1 MAAAV
6 KPRAKPG
13 PKSTP
18 AQDKLN
24 AAGID
29 AVCAMLRGGLSQVK
43 IAKSIGVDSEKLHR
57 WLAADPQRSARAR
70 EARADSARHWDDQ
83 AEKVLMDADETVP
96 GSIAK
101 ARELASHYRWRAKC
115 YLPREYG
122 DKQEVEHS
130 GSVDHSLEIKF
141 VG

>member
-1 MAAAV
+1 
-6 KPRAKPG
+6 
-13 PKSTP
+13 
-18 AQDKLN
+18 
-24 AAGID
+24 
-29 AVCAMLRGGLSQVK
+29 MLRGGLSQVK
-43 IAKSIGVDSEKLHR
+43 IAKSIGVDNERLHS

-83 AEKVLMDADETVP
+83 AEKVLTEADETVP

-122 DKQEVEHS
+122 DKQEV
-130 GSVDHSLEIKF
+130 DHTGTIDHNLDIRF